1 MDKENLKGVAALL
14 VHVARV
20 DEAYTY
26 KEKQI
31 IKSFINSF
39 NESDGELILKEAE
52 ELESNSNQ
60 LLSFTRAVKDQELEV
75 KKEIIEHLWQIIK
88 SFINSFNESDGDLI
102 LREAE
107 ELESNSNQLL
117 SFTRAVKDQEL
128 EVKKEIIEHL
138 WKIIISD
145 QNVDHYESNLM
156 RRICGLIYFPD
167 KLCGEIKLKVLKSN

>member
-1 MDKENLKGVAALL
+1 MKKKHLIGITALL
-14 VHVARV
+14 LHVAKV
-20 DEAYTY
+20 DEAYTD

-75 KKEIIEHLWQIIK
+75 KKEIIEHLW
-88 SFINSFNESDGDLI
+88 
-102 LREAE
+102 
-107 ELESNSNQLL
+107 
-117 SFTRAVKDQEL
+117 
-128 EVKKEIIEHL
+128 
-138 WKIIISD
+138 KIIISD
-145 QNVDHYESNLM
+145 QNVDHYEANLM

-167 KLCGEIKLKVLKSN
+167 KLCGEIKIKVLGKTS

>member
-20 DEAYTY
+20 DEAYTD

-39 NESDGELILKEAE
+39 NESDSDLILK
-52 ELESNSNQ
+52 
-60 LLSFTRAVKDQELEV
+60 
-75 KKEIIEHLWQIIK
+75 
-88 SFINSFNESDGDLI
+88 
-102 LREAE
+102 EAE

-145 QNVDHYESNLM
+145 QNVDHYEANLM

-167 KLCGEIKLKVLKSN
+167 KLCGEIKLRVLKSN

>member
-20 DEAYTY
+20 DEAYTD

-39 NESDGELILKEAE
+39 NESDSDLILK
-52 ELESNSNQ
+52 
-60 LLSFTRAVKDQELEV
+60 
-75 KKEIIEHLWQIIK
+75 
-88 SFINSFNESDGDLI
+88 
-102 LREAE
+102 EAE

-145 QNVDHYESNLM
+145 QNVDHYEANLM

-167 KLCGEIKLKVLKSN
+167 KLCGEIKLKVLQSN

>member
-14 VHVARV
+14 IHVARV
-20 DEAYTY
+20 DEAYTD

-75 KKEIIEHLWQIIK
+75 KKEIIEHLWQII
-88 SFINSFNESDGDLI
+88 
-102 LREAE
+102 
-107 ELESNSNQLL
+107 
-117 SFTRAVKDQEL
+117 
-128 EVKKEIIEHL
+128 
-138 WKIIISD
+138 ISD
-145 QNVDHYESNLM
+145 QNVDHYEANLM

>member
-20 DEAYTY
+20 DEAYTN

-75 KKEIIEHLWQIIK
+75 KKEIIEHLW
-88 SFINSFNESDGDLI
+88 
-102 LREAE
+102 
-107 ELESNSNQLL
+107 
-117 SFTRAVKDQEL
+117 
-128 EVKKEIIEHL
+128 
-138 WKIIISD
+138 KIIISD
-145 QNVDHYESNLM
+145 QNVDHYEANLM

-167 KLCGEIKLKVLKSN
+167 KLCGEIKLKILQSN

>member
-20 DEAYTY
+20 DEAYTD

-75 KKEIIEHLWQIIK
+75 KKEIIEHLW
-88 SFINSFNESDGDLI
+88 
-102 LREAE
+102 
-107 ELESNSNQLL
+107 
-117 SFTRAVKDQEL
+117 
-128 EVKKEIIEHL
+128 
-138 WKIIISD
+138 KIIISD
-145 QNVDHYESNLM
+145 QNVDHYEANLM

-167 KLCGEIKLKVLKSN
+167 KLCGEIKLRVLKM

>member
-1 MDKENLKGVAALL
+1 MDKENLKGVTALL

-20 DEAYTY
+20 DEAYTD
-26 KEKQI
+26 KEK
-31 IKSFINSF
+31 
-39 NESDGELILKEAE
+39 
-52 ELESNSNQ
+52 
-60 LLSFTRAVKDQELEV
+60 
-75 KKEIIEHLWQIIK
+75 QIIK

-102 LREAE
+102 LKEAE
-107 ELESNSNQLL
+107 ELESNSNQFL

-145 QNVDHYESNLM
+145 QNVDHYEANLM

-167 KLCGEIKLKVLKSN
+167 KLCGEIKLKVLQSN